1 MNCSSGNVS
10 RPILPSSEDRLYPVR
25 WQIVAS
31 KEVQENVTDM
41 IREAFDKAGFRASYQ
56 EKDGV
61 NVLVQIRGRIP
72 RGP

>member
-1 MNCSSGNVS
+1 MSSTSGPVS
-10 RPILPSSEDRLYPVR
+10 RSNSLPEDELFPVR
-25 WQIVAS
+25 WQIIAS

-41 IREAFDKAGFRASYQ
+41 IREALDNAGFRASYT
-56 EKDGV
+56 EKEGV

>member
-1 MNCSSGNVS
+1 MNSSSGQATHS
-10 RPILPSSEDRLYPVR
+10 PALQEDIIFPVE
-25 WQIVAS
+25 WKIIAS

-41 IREAFDKAGFRASYQ
+41 IREAFDKAGFRASYT